1 MYNIKS
7 ISILTPC
14 HQSWQQMETKE
25 NGRHCAHCAKIVVD
39 FSKMTNTEILDYLA
53 SSKDVCGRLNEYQ
66 LSSIN
71 YQLGLK
77 KTTSPFNWKSW
88 LVAAGLLGAGFFNK
102 VDAQAAKKV
111 SAARQPFSKSYS
123 LGKLAPRRKAL
134 KHSNK
139 KIKPVTTETGDVNN
153 NKADL
158 VAYRADISNTYE
170 KFKPAPEPEVR
181 NTDLNASIG
190 LKGMLGGISMSGV
203 EVNTPSRVEMLYQY
217 MRWPI
222 NKLFK

>member
-39 FSKMTNTEILDYLA
+39 FTKMTNTEILDYLV

-102 VDAQAAKKV
+102 TEAQAVKTANAV
-111 SAARQPFSKSYS
+111 QQQPVSKSYL
-123 LGKLAPRRKAL
+123 LGKPAAPGKGT
-134 KHSNK
+134 KHRNK
-139 KIKPVTTETGDVNN
+139 KAKPVTAKIGYTRGD
-153 NKADL
+153 KTDL
-158 VAYRADISNTYE
+158 VAYRADISKINQL
-170 KFKPAPEPEVR
+170 PEPVCDI
-181 NTDLNASIG
+181 DLNAPTPLEG
-190 LKGMLGGISMSGV
+190 LLGGVSVSGV
-203 EVNTPSRVEMLYQY
+203 EIYKPSRVEMFYQY